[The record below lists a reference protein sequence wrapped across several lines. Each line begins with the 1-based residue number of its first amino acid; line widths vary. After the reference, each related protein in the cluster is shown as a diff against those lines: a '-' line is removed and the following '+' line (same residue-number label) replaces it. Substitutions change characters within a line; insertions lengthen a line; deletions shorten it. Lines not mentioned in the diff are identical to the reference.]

1 MLIPLIC
8 AILYGIVEGITE
20 WLPVSSTGHLLILGE
35 LVRPDVGLGLD
46 AGFADEYFEAF
57 EVIIQL
63 GAILAV
69 AVKYFG
75 RLCPL
80 GKEKSERR
88 EIFGLWAK
96 LFVASIPAA
105 LVGTLGDKMLQKL
118 TGKTIDDLLYH
129 PDVVAAALIA
139 YGIIFIIIE
148 KRRQHLTP
156 ALPDT
161 SKITFAQAFAVGLFQ
176 TLAIIPGT
184 SRSGSTILGALT
196 LGIDRPTAAEFS
208 FFMAIPAMF
217 GAGLIKSLHFA
228 EYVAESG
235 IKVPSAAWFY
245 LAVACLTAFL
255 VSLAAIDFLVDFVK
269 KHTFSLFGVYRI
281 ILGVAVLVIFN

>member
-35 LVRPDVGLGLD
+35 LVRPDVGFGLD

-80 GKEKSERR
+80 GRAKSERR
-88 EIFGLWAK
+88 EIFGLWSK
-96 LFVASIPAA
+96 LFAASIPAA
-105 LVGTLGDKMLQKL
+105 LVGTLGDKILKKL

-129 PDVVAAALIA
+129 PDVVAAALIV

-148 KRRQHLTP
+148 KRRPRGTP
-156 ALPDT
+156 DLPDT

-196 LGIDRPTAAEFS
+196 LGIDRPTSAEFS
-208 FFMAIPAMF
+208 FFMAIPAMT

-228 EYVAESG
+228 GYVAESG
-235 IKVPSAAWFY
+235 IKVPHAAWLY

-255 VSLAAIDFLVDFVK
+255 VSMAVIDFLVDFVK

-281 ILGVAVLVIFN
+281 ILGVAVLIIFN